1 MKNLTEL
8 QRKRELAGGLALNQ
22 LHAHYMGAN
31 DSRNDNASNSNSSS
45 GGSSSSS
52 SIKSTAAKDR
62 NLSKK

>member
-1 MKNLTEL
+1 MA
-8 QRKRELAGGLALNQ
+8 RGLALNQ
-22 LHAHYMGAN
+22 LHAHYMDAN
-31 DSRNDNASNSNSSS
+31 DSRNDNTSSSNSSS